1 MKKILSILS
10 IGSLLLF
17 ATCTKNF
24 EEINTNPNYPDIAP
38 SSNVF
43 AYVIQRTTALF
54 GRTEIIYPASYV
66 GHVSQGL
73 YPFETNYT
81 GELPSIWSSV
91 YRTIMS
97 NLNFVIKE
105 AEENEN
111 NNLLAASLVIKVYV
125 MQMIVDTYGPVP
137 YFKAGQ
143 GSEGLIQPKYD
154 NEKDI
159 YYDLLSLLE
168 KANGLFD
175 ETSGK
180 FIGDGDLLYFDDMAQ
195 WKKFCNSLHL
205 RLAIRISNV
214 DEATAKADIAK
225 ILNDPATYPIF
236 ESNNDNAFIAYP
248 GGDWVDPWFAAYST
262 TSDAWMAKP
271 LIDAMLSYSDP
282 RIEYYTD
289 SLSDGTYEG
298 IVVGDALTKLYS
310 KPDDNFIKNQEGSVY
325 LMKYCEV
332 EFIKAEAAKR
342 GFVSSIT
349 AKDAYEAAITASC
362 DEFGIPAADITN
374 YLAVAGVV
382 WNDDVD
388 QIYTQKWIA
397 LFRQSWEAWAEIRRT
412 DVPVLGPASNSNYS
426 GHNRPPFR
434 FPYPES
440 EVTLNTENI
449 PSNVNAVDN
458 YWGYQIWWDTRTN
471 VQ

>member
-10 IGSLLLF
+10 IISILLF
-17 ATCTKNF
+17 AGCTKNF
-24 EEINTNPNYPDIAP
+24 EEINTDPNNPDIAP

-54 GRTEIIYPASYV
+54 GRTEIIFPASYV

-73 YPFETNYT
+73 YPLEAQYT

-91 YRTIMS
+91 FRTIMA
-97 NLNFVIKE
+97 NINFVIKE
-105 AEENEN
+105 AKDDEN
-111 NNLLAASLVIKVYV
+111 NNLQAASIVLKVYV

-137 YFKAGQ
+137 YSEAGL

-154 NEKDI
+154 NEAYIYTDMLNQLDI
-159 YYDLLSLLE
+159 
-168 KANGLFD
+168 ANGLFD
-175 ETSGK
+175 ATTGK
-180 FIGDGDLLYFDDMAQ
+180 FIGDGDLLYSDNMDK

-214 DEATAKADIAK
+214 EPAKASAEISK
-225 ILNDPATYPIF
+225 IIGDPATYPVF
-236 ESNNDNAFIAYP
+236 TSNDDNAFLSYP
-248 GGDWVDPWFAAYST
+248 GGDWVEPWSSAYAT

-271 LIDAMLSYSDP
+271 LIDTLVNYSDP

-289 SLSDGTYEG
+289 SLSDGTYDG
-298 IVVGDALTKLYS
+298 IAVGDNLTKLYC
-310 KPDDNFIKNQEGSVY
+310 KPSDDFIKNPEGSVY
-325 LMKYCEV
+325 LMKYCEI

-342 GFVSSIT
+342 NFINSVT
-349 AKDAYEAAITASC
+349 AQDAYEAAITASC
-362 DEFGIPAADITN
+362 DEYGISAADITT
-374 YLAVAGVV
+374 YLANPEVA
-382 WNDDVD
+382 WSNDVN

-397 LFRQSWEAWAEIRRT
+397 LFHQSWEAWAEMRRT
-412 DVPVLGPASNSNYS
+412 DIPTLGPAANSNYS

-440 EVTLNTENI
+440 EVTLNTNNI
-449 PSNVNAVDN
+449 PSTVNQVDN
-458 YWGYQIWWDTRTN
+458 YWGYKVWWDVRAN